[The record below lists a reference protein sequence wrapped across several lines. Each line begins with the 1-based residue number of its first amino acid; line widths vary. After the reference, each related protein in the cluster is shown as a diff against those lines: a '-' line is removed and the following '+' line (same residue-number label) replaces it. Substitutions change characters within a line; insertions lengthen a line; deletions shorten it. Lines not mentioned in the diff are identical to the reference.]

1 MEKIGPELYIP
12 PKGSSIIP
20 ALPTENLLRWSTLN
34 PRNLVGAMGGG
45 NGTNI
50 SINHLSLP
58 NVSDA
63 NSFVSELRN
72 FTNYAI
78 QRESNRK

>member
-1 MEKIGPELYIP
+1 
-12 PKGSSIIP
+12 
-20 ALPTENLLRWSTLN
+20 
-34 PRNLVGAMGGG
+34 MGGG

-63 NSFVSELRN
+63 NSFVNELRN